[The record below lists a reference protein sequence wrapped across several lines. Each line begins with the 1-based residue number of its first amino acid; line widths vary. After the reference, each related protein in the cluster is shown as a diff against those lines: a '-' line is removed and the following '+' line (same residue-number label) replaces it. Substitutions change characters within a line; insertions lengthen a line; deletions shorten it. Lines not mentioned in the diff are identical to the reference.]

1 MAAFLMRYYGE
12 GGQWGDLREPA
23 STLTTRDRLALVTVH
38 VQGTPYVIVDIH
50 LRMLTPAE
58 LYDLQ
63 GFPRSY
69 IITHG
74 HDGRVFTKSQQVHMV
89 GNSVS
94 PPPAVALIAANAPQE
109 LLLRKAA

>member
-1 MAAFLMRYYGE
+1 MKP
-12 GGQWGDLREPA
+12 GGKPA
-23 STLTTRDRLALVTVH
+23 IR
-38 VQGTPYVIVDIH
+38 

-63 GFPRSY
+63 GFPPEY

-94 PPPAVALIAANAPQE
+94 PPPAVALIRANAPHE